1 MNSPPR
7 VMAYVGLGSNLEDPV
22 AQVSTALEELA
33 GLPRSELI
41 ARSSLYRTAPVGP
54 QDQPDYINAVAGL
67 ATALPAMA
75 LLDALQA
82 LEQRHGRVRGKLRWG
97 ARTLDLDLLLY
108 GGERIRSERLQVPH
122 PRMTERGF
130 VLYPLAEIAPS
141 GLEIPGYGRLR
152 DLLREI
158 REEGIARV
166 E

>member
-1 MNSPPR
+1 MNNPPR
-7 VMAYVGLGSNLEDPV
+7 VVAYVGLGSNLEDPI
-22 AQVSTALEELA
+22 AHVSTALEGLARLA
-33 GLPRSELI
+33 GSALI
-41 ARSSLYRTAPVGP
+41 AHSSLYRTAPVGP
-54 QDQPDYINAVAGL
+54 PDQPDYINAVAEL
-67 ATALPAMA
+67 ATALPATA

-108 GGERIRSERLQVPH
+108 GGERIQSERLQVPH
-122 PRMTERGF
+122 PRMAERGF
-130 VLYPLAEIAPS
+130 VLRPLAEIAPP
-141 GLEIPGYGRLR
+141 GLEIPGHGRLR